1 MFELEAWIAID
12 AVSAAVLVI
21 LFAATHDG
29 SVLRSRQRRFFRRAL
44 CMMAGLVLVD
54 VLAHLLQGVPGVS
67 FPLAFLQQ
75 ALIPVCLFLGVAY
88 AASCIEV
95 HRAMP
100 TWWYVANGVV
110 CAADIIFLSVM
121 ATAGVLPGPFGSL
134 VPSDGWIWW
143 AQAAFLCIY
152 LVVDAIFFLV
162 RQVRIGTTTAYSLLL
177 AMAIIIVGVGL
188 QLIVSNTMILPAAL
202 AVAALSRYAVVQAE
216 GTSVD
221 FLTGIWNRRALDRKL
236 DQLVRSHRTFGGLLI
251 DIDEFKNINDRFGHV
266 TGDAVLVEFSKLL
279 VDCFRVD
286 DTVARYGGDEFF
298 VIVEVND
305 EAILSLI
312 TKRVRETLIRFNEE
326 SALPCEVQISIGSAL
341 YVPGDGIDDLRDKA
355 KRASSA
361 LEYVNRL
368 DAAMYAEKA
377 QKRILRGNVQS
388 YVSA

>member
-1 MFELEAWIAID
+1 MFELEAWVAID
-12 AVSAAVLVI
+12 AISVAVLVI
-21 LFAATHDG
+21 LILVSNDG

-44 CMMAGLVLVD
+44 CMAAGLGLVD
-54 VLAHLLQGVPGVS
+54 VIYNLVAAAFGPS
-67 FPLAFLQQ
+67 FPLAFLEQ

-88 AASCIEV
+88 AASCVEM

-100 TWWYVANGVV
+100 TWWYVANGVLCGIGIV
-110 CAADIIFLSVM
+110 A
-121 ATAGVLPGPFGSL
+121 AGVAASAGMLPGPYGPLGPES
-134 VPSDGWIWW
+134 GWMWW
-143 AQAAFLCIY
+143 AQAVLLSIY
-152 LVVDAIFFLV
+152 LVANALFFMV
-162 RQVRIGTTTAYSLLL
+162 RQVRIGTTTAYSLFL
-177 AMAIIIVGVGL
+177 AMAITILGIGL
-188 QLIVSNTMILPAAL
+188 QVMLSDTLIIPAAL
-202 AVAALSRYAVVQAE
+202 AIAALSRYAIVQAE
-216 GTSVD
+216 GASVD
-221 FLTGIWNRRALDRKL
+221 FLTGLWNRRALDRKL
-236 DQLVRSHRTFGGLLI
+236 DQLVRTHRTFGGLLI
-251 DIDEFKNINDRFGHV
+251 DIDEFKSINDRFGHV
-266 TGDAVLVEFSKLL
+266 TGDAVLVEFAKLL

-312 TKRVRETLIRFNEE
+312 AKRVRETLIRYNRE

-377 QKRILRGNVQS
+377 QKKILRGNVQS